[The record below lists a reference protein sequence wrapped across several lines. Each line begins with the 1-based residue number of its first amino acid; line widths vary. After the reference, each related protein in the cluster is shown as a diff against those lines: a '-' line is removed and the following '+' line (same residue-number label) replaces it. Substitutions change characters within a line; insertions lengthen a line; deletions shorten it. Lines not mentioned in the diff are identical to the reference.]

1 VLARTDPKSQREIAV
16 MSKGLESGSDI
27 RGAIATTMIA
37 RQGIE
42 L

>member
-1 VLARTDPKSQREIAV
+1 MLARTEPKSQREIAV

-27 RGAIATTMIA
+27 RGAKATTMIA
-37 RQGIE
+37 RQGME

>member
-1 VLARTDPKSQREIAV
+1 MLARTEPKSQREIAV

-27 RGAIATTMIA
+27 RGAMAMTMIA
-37 RQGIE
+37 RQGME